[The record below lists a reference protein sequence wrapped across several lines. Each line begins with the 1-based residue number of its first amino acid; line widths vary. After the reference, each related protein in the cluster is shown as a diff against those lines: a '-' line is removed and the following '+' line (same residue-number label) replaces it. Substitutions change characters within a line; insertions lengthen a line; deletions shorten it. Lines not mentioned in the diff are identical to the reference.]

1 MKRCTLKLA
10 SLVVAS
16 SVSKQQLRK
25 YLHEATYCI
34 CRIFFLRLKCVTDA
48 KVLVILL
55 ATMFNDNKYIWSLM
69 ICIDEDE
76 RFLYPVAVC
85 SRAS

>member
-1 MKRCTLKLA
+1 MA
-10 SLVVAS
+10 SLDVAS

-25 YLHEATYCI
+25 HLHEATYCI
-34 CRIFFLRLKCVTDA
+34 CRIFFRLKCVTDA

-76 RFLYPVAVC
+76 RFLLQCAAQPFKNL
-85 SRAS
+85 RK